1 MKKAMLVLAMVAGIS
16 MAFVSCGKKGKCAEC
31 GKENVS
37 VTTVT
42 ADVGGETITGDLCKD
57 CKKAFDADMKAAKAA
72 GVAD

>member
-16 MAFVSCGKKGKCAEC
+16 MAFVSCGKKGTCAEC

-57 CKKAFDADMKAAKAA
+57 CKKAFDEAMKK
-72 GVAD
+72 